1 MERGAVYLAL
11 PEWRAS
17 DAGIHHLR
25 RRPKAAGAGERRL
38 LGVPFL
44 TLSMGQPPRPHG
56 PLARRRALLAARQMR
71 ERGVRSAVFPVD
83 FPYTA
88 LFLGQGIC
96 PVDTLPLRRALAAP
110 LTRRKLESMGLGP
123 TQAVVAVSAQRLIRE
138 AEDAVRSLAL
148 SFRYVLLSAG
158 SGGEV
163 LARELRREYG
173 ISLLLDPARDQLDR
187 ADALLLYAPRPDLAG
202 DNAVLWG
209 LYPGG
214 ELGRAACPWSC
225 PPPWRNRWSPLRP
238 GAADSGPVRP
248 GRPASGGR
256 SHGNS

>member
-25 RRPKAAGAGERRL
+25 RRPKAAGAGGTAAAGRS
-38 LGVPFL
+38 
-44 TLSMGQPPRPHG
+44 LSDTVHG
-56 PLARRRALLAARQMR
+56 PAAPSPWASGPSPGPAGRPADAGAGGPQ
-71 ERGVRSAVFPVD
+71 RGVS
-83 FPYTA
+83 
-88 LFLGQGIC
+88 GG
-96 PVDTLPLRRALAAP
+96 LPLYRP
-110 LTRRKLESMGLGP
+110 LPGP
-123 TQAVVAVSAQRLIRE
+123 GE
-138 AEDAVRSLAL
+138 
-148 SFRYVLLSAG
+148 LLSARD
-158 SGGEV
+158 GGEV

-214 ELGRAACPWSC
+214 ELGRGRLPLVLPAALAEQVEPNCG
-225 PPPWRNRWSPLRP
+225 REQLTAALYALGVLPLEAVLAEIP
-238 GAADSGPVRP
+238 S
-248 GRPASGGR
+248 
-256 SHGNS
+256 

>member
-1 MERGAVYLAL
+1 MLGYIIYGDGPKR
-11 PEWRAS
+11 PE
-17 DAGIHHLR
+17 L
-25 RRPKAAGAGERRL
+25 GERRL

-148 SFRYVLLSAG
+148 SFRYVLLSARD
-158 SGGEV
+158 GGEV
-163 LARELRREYG
+163 L
-173 ISLLLDPARDQLDR
+173 ARDQLDR

-214 ELGRAACPWSC
+214 ELGRGRLPLVLPAALAEQVEPNCG
-225 PPPWRNRWSPLRP
+225 REQLTAALYALGVLPLEAVLTEIP
-238 GAADSGPVRP
+238 S
-248 GRPASGGR
+248 
-256 SHGNS
+256 

>member
-1 MERGAVYLAL
+1 MLGYIIYGDGPKR
-11 PEWRAS
+11 PE
-17 DAGIHHLR
+17 L
-25 RRPKAAGAGERRL
+25 GERRL

-44 TLSMGQPPRPHG
+44 TLSMGQPAPSPWASGPSPGPAGRPADAGAGG
-56 PLARRRALLAARQMR
+56 PQ
-71 ERGVRSAVFPVD
+71 RGVSGGLSLYRPSSWARGSALWTPFPC
-83 FPYTA
+83 
-88 LFLGQGIC
+88 GG
-96 PVDTLPLRRALAAP
+96 ALAAP

-163 LARELRREYG
+163 LARSCGGEYG
-173 ISLLLDPARDQLDR
+173 ISLLLDPPRDQLDR

-209 LYPGG
+209 PLPRRGAGPGPPA
-214 ELGRAACPWSC
+214 LVLPAALAEQVEPQ
-225 PPPWRNRWSPLRP
+225 LRP

>member
-1 MERGAVYLAL
+1 MLGYIIYGDGPKR
-11 PEWRAS
+11 PE
-17 DAGIHHLR
+17 L
-25 RRPKAAGAGERRL
+25 GERRL

-96 PVDTLPLRRALAAP
+96 PVDTLPLRRAPAAP
-110 LTRRKLESMGLGP
+110 PTRPKLEAMGPGP
-123 TQAVVAVSAQRLIRE
+123 TQAGGAVAAPRLIPE

-214 ELGRAACPWSC
+214 ELGRGRLPLVLPAALAEQVEPNCG
-225 PPPWRNRWSPLRP
+225 REQLTAALYALGVLPLEAVLAEIP
-238 GAADSGPVRP
+238 S
-248 GRPASGGR
+248 
-256 SHGNS
+256 

>member
-1 MERGAVYLAL
+1 MLGYIIYGDGPKR
-11 PEWRAS
+11 PE
-17 DAGIHHLR
+17 L
-25 RRPKAAGAGERRL
+25 GERRL

-158 SGGEV
+158 SAERSSPGSCGGSTAYPSCWTPPGTSWTV
-163 LARELRREYG
+163 RTPCCSTPPGRTWPGTTPFCGAS
-173 ISLLLDPARDQLDR
+173 IPAGSW
-187 ADALLLYAPRPDLAG
+187 AG
-202 DNAVLWG
+202 
-209 LYPGG
+209 
-214 ELGRAACPWSC
+214 AACPWSC
-225 PPPWRNRWSPLRP
+225 PPPWRNRWSPT
-238 GAADSGPVRP
+238 AAGS
-248 GRPASGGR
+248 S
-256 SHGNS
+256 